1 MKLFENIVYAK
12 NSGTDGVGD
21 LFLPENFSEST
32 SLALCIHGGAWSS
45 MDKKRMSEI
54 ATFLCRDLGLAVF
67 NINYRLCRKSVW
79 PAGGDDCLEAAWTLL
94 EGRIPQIQ
102 GNGKKILIIGASSG
116 GHYALMT
123 GLRLPPERVSG
134 IISISGIN
142 SVKEDFAFA
151 PGRYLEGAK
160 KCSSP
165 AR

>member
-1 MKLFENIVYAK
+1 
-12 NSGTDGVGD
+12 
-21 LFLPENFSEST
+21 
-32 SLALCIHGGAWSS
+32 
-45 MDKKRMSEI
+45 MSEI
-54 ATFLCRDLGLAVF
+54 ATFLCQDLGLAVF

-142 SVKEDFAFA
+142 SVKEDLAFA

-160 KCSSP
+160 NAVPLPDERRKVEILEFFFSCDLILWQFGDIL
-165 AR
+165 